1 MNIRVRFAPSP
12 TGYLH
17 VGGTRTALFNWLYA
31 RHEGGKFLLRIED
44 TDKARSTDEHRQVIL
59 DGLSWLGL
67 DWDEELVFQGARV
80 KRHQEIADRLLT
92 EGKAYLDEGAIRFR
106 VPPGEIAWEDAVH
119 GRISFQGADIKDF
132 IILRSDRTPIY
143 NLAVVVDDLDMRITH
158 VLRGDDHI
166 SNTPKQI
173 ALYQAL
179 DAPLPVF
186 GHVPM
191 INGPDGKKLSKRHG
205 ATAVGDY
212 QHMGILPAA
221 MRNFL
226 ALLGWSP
233 GGDREIMTLDE
244 MIQLFSFAG
253 IQQKAAIFDMT
264 KLEWMNGQY
273 LSMTPA
279 EQLLPLVAPQLET
292 LGVNGNK
299 EAVLKAI
306 AAVKTRS
313 RTTLDVA
320 RQVAARL
327 LPPRRAAP
335 RPALGVPLGLL
346 PRPQVA
352 HVLLE
357 EPQRLSTPGRLH
369 QVVPHLVQ
377 LACPHL
383 LAVVPLRQ
391 ADRQQRERRRGNL
404 DPRHVDELRADPE
417 HLAGHVRGPDGALPR
432 ALILIDQHVE
442 RVDHGAQPPHHRGVP
457 ILLGLV
463 QHVGDVGRQR
473 GARQHPQPTV
483 AHLGQVHDVGSD
495 GDGAR
500 GERRVGPADR
510 GPGGPHG
517 VGRRRAR
524 HRPSQPAARPPAPAA
539 AAERRQLG
547 RLRPGG
553 RNDRDQALRP
563 VDPARPAERH

>member
-1 MNIRVRFAPSP
+1 MTIRVRFAPSP

-17 VGGTRTALFNWLYA
+17 VGGARTALFNWLYA

-44 TDKARSTDEHRQVIL
+44 TDKARSTDEHTQVIL

-92 EGKAYLDEGAIRFR
+92 AGKAYMDEGAIRFR
-106 VPPGEIAWEDAVH
+106 VPPGEIAWQDAVH

-143 NLAVVVDDLDMRITH
+143 NLAVVVDDLDMGITH

-233 GGDREIMTLDE
+233 GGDREIMTLEE
-244 MIQLFSFAG
+244 MVRLFSFAG
-253 IQQKAAIFDMT
+253 IQQKSAIFDMT

-273 LSMTPA
+273 LSA
-279 EQLLPLVAPQLET
+279 SSADDLYPLVAPQLEQ
-292 LGVNGNK
+292 LGVKGTRD
-299 EAVLKAI
+299 AVLQAI

-320 RQVAARL
+320 RQVAVRL
-327 LPPRRAAP
+327 DPKYVELDDKAKREIAKDPAGHRASLEASVAALRDVEWTPGALERRLRELAEQRGVAAGKVFQP
-335 RPALGVPLGLL
+335 IRIALTGGTVSEPVNELL
-346 PRPQVA
+346 YVVGKDA
-352 HVLLE
+352 AL
-357 EPQRLSTPGRLH
+357 QRLESAISGRIPG
-369 QVVPHLVQ
+369 
-377 LACPHL
+377 
-383 LAVVPLRQ
+383 
-391 ADRQQRERRRGNL
+391 
-404 DPRHVDELRADPE
+404 
-417 HLAGHVRGPDGALPR
+417 
-432 ALILIDQHVE
+432 
-442 RVDHGAQPPHHRGVP
+442 
-457 ILLGLV
+457 
-463 QHVGDVGRQR
+463 
-473 GARQHPQPTV
+473 
-483 AHLGQVHDVGSD
+483 
-495 GDGAR
+495 
-500 GERRVGPADR
+500 
-510 GPGGPHG
+510 
-517 VGRRRAR
+517 
-524 HRPSQPAARPPAPAA
+524 
-539 AAERRQLG
+539 
-547 RLRPGG
+547 
-553 RNDRDQALRP
+553 
-563 VDPARPAERH
+563 

>member
-1 MNIRVRFAPSP
+1 MTTRVRFAPSP

-17 VGGTRTALFNWLYA
+17 VGGARTALFNWLYA

-44 TDKARSTDEHRQVIL
+44 TDKERSSEEHTRVIL
-59 DGLSWLGL
+59 DGLTWLGL
-67 DWDEELVFQGARV
+67 AWDEALVFQGARIQ
-80 KRHQEIADRLLT
+80 RHQETADKLLA
-92 EGKAYLDEGAIRFR
+92 EGKAYLDDGAIRLT
-106 VPPGEIAWEDAVH
+106 VPPGEIAWDDAVH

-132 IILRSDRTPIY
+132 VILRSDRTPLY
-143 NLAVVVDDLDMRITH
+143 NLAVVVDDLDMQITH

-173 ALYQAL
+173 ALYRAL
-179 DAPLPVF
+179 GGGAALPVF

-279 EQLLPLVAPQLET
+279 EDLYPLVAPQLEK
-292 LGVNGNK
+292 LGVNGNR

-327 LPPRRAAP
+327 DATHVEFDDKAKQEIAKDPAGYKASLEASVAAL
-335 RPALGVPLGLL
+335 ADTDW
-346 PRPQVA
+346 
-352 HVLLE
+352 
-357 EPQRLSTPGRLH
+357 TPE
-369 QVVPHLVQ
+369 Q
-377 LACPHL
+377 L
-383 LAVVPLRQ
+383 
-391 ADRQQRERRRGNL
+391 ERR
-404 DPRHVDELRADPE
+404 LRA
-417 HLAGHVRGPDGALPR
+417 LA
-432 ALILIDQHVE
+432 E
-442 RVDHGAQPPHHRGVP
+442 TRGVAAGKIFQP
-457 ILLGLV
+457 IRIALTGGTVSEPVNELLYV
-463 QHVGDVGRQR
+463 VGKE
-473 GARQHPQPTV
+473 A
-483 AHLGQVHDVGSD
+483 AL
-495 GDGAR
+495 
-500 GERRVGPADR
+500 ERLKTAISRSS
-510 GPGGPHG
+510 PG
-517 VGRRRAR
+517 
-524 HRPSQPAARPPAPAA
+524 
-539 AAERRQLG
+539 
-547 RLRPGG
+547 
-553 RNDRDQALRP
+553 
-563 VDPARPAERH
+563 